1 MKIKTIIAFALI
13 ACVLFAFPVNASN
26 GTTSIWLS
34 YSSLEVGETLNVAV
48 KFSLSQEANAV
59 EAVVNYSPQ
68 HLEYVGGD
76 NSNLVDNGCVKI
88 VVSGN
93 TSNVFEVQ
101 LEFKAIGVGETNI
114 AVNQC
119 YFSDGIDEYTA
130 DGSSV
135 LLTVNKKSNNE
146 VCEKPTVSYY
156 SYNCISLTYN
166 EGLEYSIDG
175 ENWQTSTYFG
185 DLAPSTEYK
194 LYQRFKET
202 NTHFAG
208 IKSQPLVFKTADYY
222 ENKKGDVNNNKAVDA
237 ADLALL
243 KKIIA
248 GFNLSLDNAPVFY
261 DIDNNGAVPNVAD
274 LALLKKIIAGLL

>member
-1 MKIKTIIAFALI
+1 MKMKTIIVFALI
-13 ACVLFAFPVNASN
+13 ACLLFAFPVKASDSA
-26 GTTSIWLS
+26 TSIWLS

-59 EAVVNYSPQ
+59 EALVNYSPK

-88 VVSGN
+88 VLSGN
-93 TSNVFEVQ
+93 TSNVFEVK
-101 LEFKAIGVGETNI
+101 LEFKAVGGGETNI
-114 AVNQC
+114 AVSQC

-130 DGSSV
+130 NGSSLAV
-135 LLTVNKKSNNE
+135 TINKKNNNDI
-146 VCEKPTVSYY
+146 CEKPTVSYY

-175 ENWQTSTYFG
+175 ENWQNNFFG
-185 DLAPSTEYK
+185 NLLPSTEYK

-208 IKSQPLVFKTADYY
+208 VKSQPLVFKTADYY
-222 ENKKGDVNNNKAVDA
+222 ENKKGDVNNNKAVD
-237 ADLALL
+237 
-243 KKIIA
+243 
-248 GFNLSLDNAPVFY
+248 
-261 DIDNNGAVPNVAD
+261 VAD
-274 LALLKKIIAGLL
+274 LALLKKIIAGLNLSLDNAPVFYDTDNNGSAPNVADLATLKKIIAGLL

>member
-1 MKIKTIIAFALI
+1 MKMKTIIVFALI
-13 ACVLFAFPVNASN
+13 ACLLFAFPVKASN
-26 GTTSIWLS
+26 SATSIWLS
-34 YSSLEVGETLNVAV
+34 YSSLEIGETLNVAV
-48 KFSLSQEANAV
+48 NFSLSQEANAV
-59 EAVVNYSPQ
+59 EAVVNYSPK

-114 AVNQC
+114 VVNQC

-130 DGSSV
+130 NGSS
-135 LLTVNKKSNNE
+135 LTVTISKKNNNDI
-146 VCEKPTVSYY
+146 CEKPTVSYY

-166 EGLEYSIDG
+166 EMLEYSLDG

-208 IKSQPLVFKTADYY
+208 VKSQPLVFKTADYY
-222 ENKKGDVNNNKAVDA
+222 ENKKGDVNNNKAVD
-237 ADLALL
+237 
-243 KKIIA
+243 
-248 GFNLSLDNAPVFY
+248 
-261 DIDNNGAVPNVAD
+261 VAD
-274 LALLKKIIAGLL
+274 LALLKKIIAGLNLSLDNAPVFYDTDNNGAAPNVADLATLKKIIAGLL